1 MGIPPKIAT
10 AREKRRSD
18 GGGHLVLVRVLRRRR
33 RVGDEAKD
41 EMYNHRGGTG
51 ICQRLRSA
59 GRMDVPDDFGALL
72 LGSGPF

>member
-18 GGGHLVLVRVLRRRR
+18 GGGHLVLVRVLRRR

-59 GRMDVPDDFGALL
+59 GRMDVPGDFGALL

>member
-10 AREKRRSD
+10 AREKRMSD

-33 RVGDEAKD
+33 VGNEAKD

-59 GRMDVPDDFGALL
+59 GRIDVPDDFGALL

>member
-33 RVGDEAKD
+33 VGDEAKD

-51 ICQRLRSA
+51 ICQRLRSG